1 MSFAQMAIPDRFPR
15 NKRFPGRQFVGNPLV
30 FAIFAPMG
38 IRLEIHPQNP
48 QPRFIQQAVKCL
60 EDGGVIIYPT
70 DTVYALGCDIQNKKA
85 LERVCQIK
93 GIDPDKSQFSCIC
106 PDLKTVSEYA
116 IHIGDGVFKMMR
128 RACPGPYTFILEAS
142 KNIPKHFQSRRKTV
156 GVRIVDHP
164 IPLAIVKAL
173 GRPIL
178 TSSLPTA
185 GEEYPVDPDEIEAEF
200 GHLVTM
206 IIDGGWG
213 LSALS
218 TVIDC
223 SKGDDD
229 VEIVR
234 EGLGS
239 LDIL

>member
-1 MSFAQMAIPDRFPR
+1 
-15 NKRFPGRQFVGNPLV
+15 
-30 FAIFAPMG
+30 MG

-48 QPRFIQQAVKCL
+48 QPRFIQQAVKSL
-60 EDGGVIIYPT
+60 ETGGVIIYPT
-70 DTVYALGCDIQNKKA
+70 DTVYAIGCDIQNKKA

-93 GIDPDKSQFSCIC
+93 GIDPEKSNFSCIC

-116 IHIGDGVFKMMR
+116 IHISDTVFKMMR

-164 IPLAIVKAL
+164 IPLAMVGAL
-173 GRPIL
+173 GRPIM
-178 TSSLPTA
+178 TSSLP
-185 GEEYPVDPDEIEAEF
+185 GSDDDYPMDPEEIYERY
-200 GHLVTM
+200 GHLVSM
-206 IIDGGWG
+206 MIDGGWG
-213 LSALS
+213 GNQAS

-223 SKGDDD
+223 SRGDENIE
-229 VEIVR
+229 VLR

-239 LDIL
+239 LDVL

>member
-1 MSFAQMAIPDRFPR
+1 MRTFFPYFAS
-15 NKRFPGRQFVGNPLV
+15 
-30 FAIFAPMG
+30 MG

-60 EDGGVIIYPT
+60 EEGGVIIYPT
-70 DTVYALGCDIQNKKA
+70 DTVYAMGCDIQNKKA
-85 LERVCQIK
+85 LERVCQLK

-116 IHIGDGVFKMMR
+116 IHIGDGVFKLMR
-128 RACPGPYTFILEAS
+128 RGCPGPYTFILEAS

-164 IPLAIVKAL
+164 ITLALVRAL
-173 GRPIL
+173 GRPIM
-178 TSSLPTA
+178 TTSLPDTS
-185 GEEYPVDPDEIEAEF
+185 EEYPCDPEEIEETY
-200 GHLVTM
+200 GHLVAM
-206 IIDGGWG
+206 FIDGGWG
-213 LSALS
+213 GNATS

-223 SKGDDD
+223 SRGDDQI
-229 VEIVR
+229 EIIR